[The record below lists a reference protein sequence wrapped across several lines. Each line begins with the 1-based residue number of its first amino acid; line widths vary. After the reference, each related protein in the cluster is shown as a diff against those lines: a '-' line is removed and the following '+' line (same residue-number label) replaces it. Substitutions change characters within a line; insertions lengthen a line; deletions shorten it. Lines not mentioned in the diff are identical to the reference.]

1 MIGLG
6 NFFTLNFFW
15 VKTEGPKFFLV
26 ENNVVSIYFGQ
37 KISSR
42 KNFDQK
48 SFYLKKIFGQKIVK
62 FLKIW
67 PKEILTFQGIV
78 GMWGGVGNWVP
89 PPKNMH
95 RNCISVCL
103 LDLGMKKCTR
113 QI

>member
-89 PPKNMH
+89 PHKIVGLETLWIVSNL
-95 RNCISVCL
+95 SGFFL
-103 LDLGMKKCTR
+103 L
-113 QI
+113 I